1 MRVSRRSVL
10 RAALVAG
17 GPAWLTACTSTETP
31 ALDELVLATG
41 PDGAVFR
48 EIGGAL
54 AAALADELPATRVV
68 ERQTGASV
76 ENVRLLGEG
85 QVHLGLSSL
94 DPLVSGSLLSAED
107 PGGIS
112 AVGRLYD
119 SFMQVAVPAGSS
131 LRTLSDLAGKTV
143 SFGPSES
150 GTEFTASRLL
160 SLLGIEVDAR
170 RMAHA
175 DAADEVRS
183 GALDA
188 FLALTGIPT
197 PAIADTLGTFPLRLL
212 DLPAEAERLAEA
224 YPGPYVPATIP
235 ATTYGNL
242 GPCHTFAV
250 PNLLLARTSLDED
263 VVEVVTR
270 TVFTQSARIAA
281 GHPEASR
288 INVRTGIATGQVPL
302 HKGAE
307 RWFRATKR

>member
-1 MRVSRRSVL
+1 ML
-10 RAALVAG
+10 RAAVVAAG
-17 GPAWLTACTSTETP
+17 AAGCTSTEPP
-31 ALDELVLATG
+31 APAELVLATG
-41 PDGAVFR
+41 PEGAVFR

-54 AAALADELPATRVV
+54 AAALADELPSTRVV
-68 ERQTGASV
+68 ERQTAASV
-76 ENVRLLGEG
+76 ENVRLLRSGE
-85 QVHLGLSSL
+85 VHLGLSSL
-94 DPLVSGSLLSAED
+94 DPLVDGALLSAED

-119 SFMQVAVPAGSS
+119 SFMQVAVPAGSP
-131 LRTLSDLAGKTV
+131 LRTLADLAGRPV

-150 GTEFTASRLL
+150 GTEFTATRLL

-175 DAADEVRS
+175 DAAEQLIAGS
-183 GALDA
+183 LDA

-197 PAIADTLGTFPLRLL
+197 PAIADNLAQFPLRLL
-212 DLPAEAERLAEA
+212 DLPAEAEQLAKA

-250 PNLLLARTSLDED
+250 PNLLLARSSLAAD

-302 HKGAE
+302 HRGAE
-307 RWFRATKR
+307 RWFRSTKR

>member
-1 MRVSRRSVL
+1 MQVSRRSVL
-10 RAALVAG
+10 LAALAAAV
-17 GPAWLTACTSTETP
+17 PACTSTTTP
-31 ALDELVLATG
+31 RPAELVLATG

-54 AAALADELPATRVV
+54 ARALADELPATRVV
-68 ERQTGASV
+68 ERQTAASV
-76 ENVRLLGEG
+76 ENVRLLRAGE
-85 QVHLGLSSL
+85 VHLGLSSL
-94 DPLVSGSLLSAED
+94 DPLVGAATLSADD

-131 LRTLSDLAGKTV
+131 LRTLSDLAGRTV

-150 GTEFTASRLL
+150 GTEFTATRLL

-175 DAADEVRS
+175 EAARRLAAGS
-183 GALDA
+183 LDA
-188 FLALTGIPT
+188 VLALTGIPT
-197 PAIADTLGTFPLRLL
+197 PAITDVLPGFPLRLL
-212 DLPAEAERLAEA
+212 DLPGEAEELARA

-235 ATTYGNL
+235 ATTYAGL

-250 PNLLLARTSLDED
+250 PNLLLARSGLDAD
-263 VVEVVTR
+263 VVEVVTG

-302 HKGAE
+302 HRGAE
-307 RWFRATKR
+307 RWFRAAKR

>member
-1 MRVSRRSVL
+1 MQVSRRSVL
-10 RAALVAG
+10 LAALAAAV
-17 GPAWLTACTSTETP
+17 PACTSTTTP
-31 ALDELVLATG
+31 RPAELVLATG

-54 AAALADELPATRVV
+54 ARALADELPATRVV
-68 ERQTGASV
+68 ERQTAASV
-76 ENVRLLGEG
+76 ENVRLLRAGE
-85 QVHLGLSSL
+85 VHLGLSSL
-94 DPLVSGSLLSAED
+94 DPLVGAAPLSADD

-131 LRTLSDLAGKTV
+131 LRTLSDLAGRTV

-150 GTEFTASRLL
+150 GTEFTATRLL

-175 DAADEVRS
+175 EAARRLAAGS
-183 GALDA
+183 LDA
-188 FLALTGIPT
+188 VLALTGIPT
-197 PAIADTLGTFPLRLL
+197 PAITDVLPGFPLRLL
-212 DLPAEAERLAEA
+212 DLPGEAEELARA

-235 ATTYGNL
+235 ATTYAGL

-250 PNLLLARTSLDED
+250 PNLLLARSGLDAD
-263 VVEVVTR
+263 VVEVVTG

-302 HKGAE
+302 HRGAE
-307 RWFRATKR
+307 RWFRAAKR